1 MSKKNSISA
10 RSSGVKHDPMDKG
23 PLGDRYNSDN
33 AFNDQGLK
41 NAELTEKAVNK
52 KNR

>member
-1 MSKKNSISA
+1 MIKKNSPSAKISD
-10 RSSGVKHDPMDKG
+10 VNHDPMDKG

-33 AFNDQGLK
+33 AYNDQGLK